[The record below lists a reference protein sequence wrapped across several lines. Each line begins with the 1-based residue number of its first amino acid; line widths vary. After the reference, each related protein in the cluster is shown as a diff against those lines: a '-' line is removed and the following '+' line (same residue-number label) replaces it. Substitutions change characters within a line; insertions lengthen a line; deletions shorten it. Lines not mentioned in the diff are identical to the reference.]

1 MNCPTDFEL
10 SEFLKG
16 RLEEELS
23 LQVEQHFEAC
33 QECTARIAS
42 LDLGSHTISMDRLSE
57 EKSDFDFVDEPE
69 CLQLQLFAKDLTQRA
84 WPYGETS
91 TIAVLDDGNSHRLP
105 ERIGHF
111 RVLDRIGAG
120 SFGVVLKCWD
130 EHLDRPVAI
139 KVSHPSR
146 MKSESDAERYRLEAK
161 LLAKMGHPNI
171 VPVHASGLTDDGQV
185 YIISRYIQGRNLAEI
200 LKGERFQIET
210 AVRLVSKI
218 AEAIHHM
225 HTHGILHRDI
235 KPGNILID
243 VDDTPYVT
251 DFGLAI
257 HEDEVVR
264 NREIA
269 GTLAYMSPEQ
279 LSGDGH
285 LIVARSDIFSLGVV
299 LFEMLTGVRPFG
311 DRLADNSTEWMRKPP
326 VPSDFE
332 PNVPVALDRICSKA
346 LQRRSSERHSSARE
360 FQIEL
365 EKFLENPDAQ
375 PESEVQ
381 INRVYRGLRA
391 FRKDDAEFFSEL
403 LPGQL
408 SSEGHPQQVQHWLNR
423 IDGRD
428 PDCEPRI
435 GVIYGATGS
444 GKSSLVNAA
453 LVPKLAGIATPVLI
467 QASEKKTE
475 IDLASQLKKVFLD
488 LEAVS
493 DLPEMTRR
501 IRKRP
506 LPHANQKV
514 VIVIDQFEQWLQGRQ
529 IDSDQE
535 LVQALRQCDGHSIQ
549 CLLIVRDDYWVE
561 LSQFMRI
568 VEASLNEGDNAMA
581 VPEFT
586 IEHAKT
592 VLTKFG
598 TLLKKGDLED
608 PERSA
613 FIERGV
619 ELIQMNGRVAPV
631 WLSLFVEITKEL
643 PWNSETIGYL
653 DDFKALGRTYLRRRF
668 DPEVC
673 PRRYRS
679 LIPAIKKLLSALLP
693 EQGNNL
699 KGQGLNYKEL
709 QEVCGYENKPQRFA
723 QVIETLDNELRIIS
737 PIHREGSDDEDQIC
751 YQLTHDYLVPS
762 IRSWLEEEELQTQ
775 TGRARQK
782 LRNHASLWSLKKEAR
797 QLPGL
802 FEVAYIRSGT
812 SPSEWSSLESEMM
825 KTALRKI
832 ATRALTAAILLAVL
846 GTVMILDLRKQRD
859 TELLVQ
865 LKQANIENVP
875 LIVNSIEERFPRMK
889 EQVLSEFQASNS
901 GSASKARLA
910 LLLLDD
916 EEEAAA
922 ELKRLLPE
930 FSFEDF
936 RIFTALLDER
946 DVSLDSYTDLFQS
959 QTVPSKLRFQAACA
973 LLATNQDATLNNDEI
988 QVAISEAVVDGLIAK
1003 SGASLEN
1010 WTLWLTPYQEHLTEK
1025 LTRIF
1030 DAQGPQSDINK
1041 AAFILSI
1048 FLRDDPDTY
1057 SELLLRANDE
1067 QLSTLIDRIIDIPEG
1082 HLQALHQKRLQIE
1095 NNPDSLD
1102 QKSKINLLAAF
1113 VHLGETDFPFPYF
1126 HRQSDPSLRSQF
1138 VHKLAGSRVN
1148 PGRLL
1153 THLEKSD
1160 NPDLSAGLLQVL
1172 GSIEPH
1178 RFTTVQQNELKQVS
1192 TKLFIEDPDP
1202 EVHSSSQ
1209 WVLKKFGETP
1219 SVPSTSERDAE
1230 KISQGWYATESG
1242 FTMIVPPPEYRT
1254 ITLQDDS
1261 DQLSVNWTFGIS
1273 STEVTVKHFAEFEKD
1288 YKLRIR
1294 PNTPPESAAG
1304 YLEISD
1310 AMKYCNWLTKKSGM
1324 SDDDLCY
1331 EAVKRQLHPKV
1342 DYLQRK
1348 GYRLPTEKEWE
1359 LATRSGSRTYYH
1371 FGSTDDLV
1379 NDYAWHLENSNS
1391 QVHPVGLL
1399 KPNQL
1404 GLFDVCGNIGE
1415 WCHNHDDVVR
1425 SFKVNR
1431 SVRYAV
1437 PFRGGTFQSHI
1448 ASNVPIG
1455 ALKSD
1460 SRIVMGQGGIISYL
1474 GFRIARTL
1482 HHPDN
1487 PE

>member
-1 MNCPTDFEL
+1 MNCPSDLQL

-23 LQVEQHFEAC
+23 LQVEQHFEVC
-33 QECTARIAS
+33 EECPARIAS
-42 LDLGSHTISMDRLSE
+42 LDLGSHTISMDRLPE
-57 EKSDFDFVDEPE
+57 EDSNFDFVNEPE
-69 CLQLQLFAKDLTQRA
+69 CLQLQLFAKDLTHRA

-91 TIAVLDDGNSHRLP
+91 TIAVLNDGNSHKLP

-146 MKSESDAERYRLEAK
+146 VKSESDAERYRLEAK

-200 LKGERFQIET
+200 LKVERFQIET
-210 AVRLVSKI
+210 AVRLVAKI

-243 VDDTPYVT
+243 VDDIPYVT

-264 NREIA
+264 NREVA

-311 DRLADNSTEWMRKPP
+311 DRFADNSTEWMRKPP

-360 FQIEL
+360 LQIEL
-365 EKFLENPDAQ
+365 EKFLENPAAQ
-375 PESEVQ
+375 PESEGQ

-408 SSEGHPQQVQHWLNR
+408 SSEGHPQQVQYWLNR
-423 IDGRD
+423 MDGRD

-475 IDLASQLKKVFLD
+475 IDLAAQLKKVFLD

-561 LSQFMRI
+561 LSQFMRV

-608 PERSA
+608 PEKAA

-619 ELIQMNGRVAPV
+619 ELIQSNGRVAPV
-631 WLSLFVEITKEL
+631 WLALFVEITKEL
-643 PWNSETIGYL
+643 PWSSETIGYL

-673 PRRYRS
+673 PRRYRPM
-679 LIPAIKKLLSALLP
+679 IPAIKKLLSALLP

-699 KGQGLNYKEL
+699 KGQGLNFKEL

-723 QVIETLDNELRIIS
+723 QLIETLDSELRIIS
-737 PIHREGSDDEDQIC
+737 PIHQDGDDDQDLIS

-762 IRSWLEEEELQTQ
+762 IRSWLEEEELQTHA
-775 TGRARQK
+775 GRARQK

-812 SPSEWSSLESEMM
+812 LPAEWSSLESEMM

-832 ATRALTAAILLAVL
+832 ATRTLTAAILLAVL
-846 GTVMILDLRKQRD
+846 GTLMTLDLRKQRD

-875 LIVNSIEERFPRMK
+875 MIVDAIEERLPRMK
-889 EQVLSEFQASNS
+889 DQVFREFQASTS

-910 LLLLDD
+910 LLLLND

-922 ELKRLLPE
+922 ELKRQLPE
-930 FSFEDF
+930 SSFENF
-936 RIFTALLDER
+936 RIFTALLDEY
-946 DVSLDSYTDLFQS
+946 DVPLDSYTDLFRS
-959 QTVPSKLRFQAACA
+959 QTVPSEMRFQAACA
-973 LLATNQDATLNNDEI
+973 LLATNQDASLHNDET

-1003 SGASLEN
+1003 SGVSLETWTN
-1010 WTLWLTPYQEHLTEK
+1010 WLSPYQEHLTEK

-1030 DAQGPQSDINK
+1030 DAQGPQTDLNK

-1048 FLRDDPDTY
+1048 FLRDDPATY

-1067 QLSTLIDRIIDIPEG
+1067 QLSTLIDGIIDIPEA
-1082 HLQALHQKRLQIE
+1082 HLQSLDQKRRQVE
-1095 NNPDSLD
+1095 NNPESLD
-1102 QKSKINLLAAF
+1102 QKSKTNLLAAF

-1126 HRQSDPSLRSQF
+1126 RRQSDPSLRSEL

-1148 PGRLL
+1148 PERLL
-1153 THLEKSD
+1153 PHLKKSD
-1160 NPDLSAGLLQVL
+1160 NPDLTAGLLQVL
-1172 GSIEPH
+1172 GSLEPH
-1178 RFTTVQQNELKQVS
+1178 HFTTAQQNELKQAS

-1219 SVPSTSERDAE
+1219 SVPSTSARDAE
-1230 KISQGWYATESG
+1230 KISQGWYSTESG
-1242 FTMIVPPPEYRT
+1242 FTMIVPPAEHRT
-1254 ITLQDDS
+1254 LTSREKKNL
-1261 DQLSVNWTFGIS
+1261 LSVNWTFGIS
-1273 STEVTVKHFAEFEKD
+1273 STEVTVKDFCEYQKNYESIIK
-1288 YKLRIR
+1288 
-1294 PNTPPESAAG
+1294 PNTSPDSAAG
-1304 YLEISD
+1304 YIEIRD
-1310 AMKYCNWLTKKSGM
+1310 AMEYCNWLTKRSGM
-1324 SDDDLCY
+1324 GADDLCY
-1331 EAVKRQLHPKV
+1331 EVVRNYLQPRP

-1348 GYRLPTEKEWE
+1348 GYRLPTEREWE
-1359 LATRSGSRTYYH
+1359 LATRSGSRTFFH
-1371 FGSTDDLV
+1371 FGSTDELI
-1379 NDYAWHLENSNS
+1379 NHYAWHIGNSNS

-1404 GLFDVCGNIGE
+1404 GLFDVSGNIGE

-1425 SFKVNR
+1425 NLKMNR
-1431 SVRYAV
+1431 SFRYAI
-1437 PFRGGTFQSHI
+1437 PFRGGTFQSHL
-1448 ASNVPIG
+1448 SSDMPIG
-1455 ALKSD
+1455 SLKSE
-1460 SRIVMGQGGIISYL
+1460 SRIVMGQGGTFSYL

-1482 HHPDN
+1482 SHPEN
-1487 PE
+1487 PQ